1 MEMLTVVTLSAIRAV
16 SKGASP
22 AGRGRGQSALHPE
35 YRDREAVNEGKRDY
49 TTLIVVVKF
58 QSVIYCAWK
67 KGGIRQLIFGVSD
80 VMKLT

>member
-35 YRDREAVNEGKRDY
+35 YRDREAVNEGEERLHNPVRCGSNSSLLF
-49 TTLIVVVKF
+49 TVLG
-58 QSVIYCAWK
+58 K
-67 KGGIRQLIFGVSD
+67 KEEFDS
-80 VMKLT
+80 

>member
-1 MEMLTVVTLSAIRAV
+1 MKE
-16 SKGASP
+16 
-22 AGRGRGQSALHPE
+22 
-35 YRDREAVNEGKRDY
+35 KRDY